1 MASLA
6 NVGGLGLCTATA
18 HHVGGLFNVAHGE
31 ANGILLPHT
40 MRFKLEACA
49 ERQMLI
55 ADAMGIET
63 SAMTPL
69 AAGRAAADA
78 VAELCQRLGL
88 PSRLRDV
95 DVPQAGL
102 ERTATATLHDRGLAT
117 NPRLVADAE
126 PILQVL
132 REAW

>member
-1 MASLA
+1 M
-6 NVGGLGLCTATA
+6 
-18 HHVGGLFNVAHGE
+18 GGLFNVAHGE